1 MQMGSRPD
9 AQLVGPVSMHREPA
23 RHDAGNEEQAQ
34 HHVAIE
40 DIQGG
45 GQHACGEEHV
55 TVTEPARKV

>member
-1 MQMGSRPD
+1 
-9 AQLVGPVSMHREPA
+9 
-23 RHDAGNEEQAQ
+23 
-34 HHVAIE
+34 VAIE